1 MLRKQTDGYQGDE
14 WRWYPKAPITGV
26 GGIIQ
31 KDGKVLL
38 VKRGKEPNKG
48 KWTVPGGVVEVGETL
63 HDAVKREVMEECSID
78 VEVERVVDT
87 FDAIGRDDEG
97 RVRYHFVIIDFM
109 ARYVSGEIRA
119 GSDAEECRWVTP
131 GELVGLE
138 TTPSLMAVLKSAGI
152 I

>member
-1 MLRKQTDGYQGDE
+1 MLNNQANESQGNE
-14 WRWYPKAPITGV
+14 GRWYPKAPITGV

-63 HDAVKREVMEECSID
+63 HEAVKREVMEECSIE
-78 VEVERVVDT
+78 VEVETVVDT

-109 ARYVSGEIRA
+109 ARYVSGEIKA
-119 GSDAEECRWVTP
+119 SSDADECRWVEP
-131 GELVGLE
+131 GELAGLE
-138 TTPSLMAVLKSAGI
+138 TTPSLMVVMKRAGI